1 MVNGTGVPCNK
12 YEAVFKHFASW
23 GYIVVGN
30 DYGTNWDGKHTSET
44 LDFALNTKEI
54 ADMIDTDKIA
64 VGGHSQGGMGAFNA
78 INQYE
83 NGNRYKVIGVTHA
96 PKTNGVVNIR
106 LEVNPE
112 PGNETPA
119 YIRPTT
125 DEIDKKTRSKRL
137 NGWKLSLKDNKK
149 VKKIIRN
156 SKKTKK

>member
-1 MVNGTGVPCNK
+1 MQFLQWCAIHKIELIIAAVVVALLIVTIGLIIGVHKRKKRNFEPYFRK
-12 YEAVFKHFASW
+12 FHDKRTQGHPQ
-23 GYIVVGN
+23 YIY
-30 DYGTNWDGKHTSET
+30 D
-44 LDFALNTKEI
+44 
-54 ADMIDTDKIA
+54 
-64 VGGHSQGGMGAFNA
+64 
-78 INQYE
+78 E